1 VDIAH
6 APQHWPEHAAMFF
19 VITPLAL
26 GWIAGTALQLQQAVL
41 WPCEM
46 YWGLGAAALLL
57 MYAVARVDAW
67 QFAFK
72 RLDAFPFFRS
82 ASAFFSRVSA
92 GAVWHS
98 VVWCVLSCTL
108 AFALAGA
115 RASHYVKTV
124 LNPALE
130 GRTLQVVGIVA
141 NLPQRTDDSA
151 RFRFEVESARESDG
165 TWVQLP
171 SQLLLGWY
179 GNRLNGY
186 GGQVG
191 LSGNADKVQPPPAD
205 LRPGDRWQL
214 AVRLKAPHGHINP
227 HGFDYELWL
236 WEQGLQATGYVRNG
250 AKDAAPQWLGSTWAH
265 PVERLRQ
272 RVRSAIEA
280 RVVDRAMAGIVAAL
294 LVGDQAAI
302 ERADWDV
309 FRATGV
315 AHLMAISGLHITGL
329 AWLAALCV
337 GWLWRR
343 CDVWSP
349 RKPWSLWLPAPI
361 AASACAAMVAL
372 AYAVFT
378 GWGVPAQRTVWM
390 LGVVT
395 LLRVYGLRWPL
406 TQVWLSVCAVVLAV
420 DPWALMQAGFWLSFV
435 AVGVLFASGSHA
447 PVETAAHSD
456 ALNVFDVSTEQSRQP
471 NRRGR
476 LLANAWASA
485 QRMWREQCLMSV
497 CLAPLTLLL
506 FHQVSVVGLFAN
518 LLAVPWV
525 TLVVTPLCMLGLV
538 LPFAWSVAAEAL
550 QWLVWLLK
558 ACAGVLWAQWSAPA
572 APLWAGAAA
581 LVGMGVWAM
590 RVPMWLRWFGVAL
603 VLPVLSWQTLRP
615 AHGTFELV
623 AADMGQGHAVLV
635 RTATHSL
642 LYDTGPR
649 YSSETDAG
657 QRVLVPLLRAWGER
671 LDRIVISHQDSDHSG
686 GAPAVMAMQP
696 QADVLTSI
704 APEHPLQQLAVM
716 QRCER
721 GQSWVWDGVRFDVL
735 HPSASDYERK
745 LKPNALSCV
754 LRVTASRAVVA
765 ETGAAL
771 DHASAKAPPST
782 QTTQTTQ
789 TTQVAA
795 LLAGDIEAAQE
806 QDLLQS
812 GQALEADWLLVP
824 HHGSAT
830 SSTQDFLEAVNLSV
844 AIVQAGY
851 RNRFGHPRP
860 DVLRR
865 YSDLGVLVVQTPR
878 CGASTWRSEQPKLV
892 QCERNQRQ
900 RYWQH
905 VF

>member
-1 VDIAH
+1 
-6 APQHWPEHAAMFF
+6 MFS

-26 GWIAGTALQLQQAVL
+26 GWIAGTALQLQQAPLSAGEV
-41 WPCEM
+41 
-46 YWGLGAAALLL
+46 YWGLSAAALA
-57 MYAVARVDAW
+57 MAFAVVRFTRGLAGVWLQAAAW
-67 QFAFK
+67 FA
-72 RLDAFPFFRS
+72 LA
-82 ASAFFSRVSA
+82 
-92 GAVWHS
+92 AV
-98 VVWCVLSCTL
+98 L
-108 AFALAGA
+108 AFAQAGV
-115 RASHYVKTV
+115 RASHYAQSA

-141 NLPQRTDDSA
+141 NLPQRVEDSA
-151 RFRFEVESARESDG
+151 RFRFEVASARESDG
-165 TWVQLP
+165 ALVQLP
-171 SQLLLGWY
+171 PQLLIGWY
-179 GNRLNGY
+179 GNRLNG
-186 GGQVG
+186 
-191 LSGNADKVQPPPAD
+191 SDDKLQPPPVD
-205 LRPGDRWQL
+205 LHPGDRWQL

-227 HGFDYELWL
+227 YGFDYELWL

-250 AKDAAPQWLGSTWAH
+250 AKDTPPQWLGSTWAH

-272 RVRSAIEA
+272 RVRSAIDA
-280 RVVDRAMAGIVAAL
+280 HVADRAVAGIVAAL

-343 CDVWSP
+343 SDVWSP
-349 RKPWSLWLPAPI
+349 RQPWSLWLPAPI
-361 AASACAAMVAL
+361 AASACAAGVAL

-390 LGVVT
+390 LGMVM

-406 TQVWLSVCAVVLAV
+406 MQVWLTVCAVVLAL

-447 PVETAAHSD
+447 P
-456 ALNVFDVSTEQSRQP
+456 
-471 NRRGR
+471 
-476 LLANAWASA
+476 ANTVWASA
-485 QRMWREQCLMSV
+485 QRMWREQWLMSV

-525 TLVVTPLCMLGLV
+525 TLVVTPLCLLGLV
-538 LPFAWSVAAEAL
+538 LPFAWSMAAEAL

-558 ACAGVLWAQWSAPA
+558 ACAGVSWAQWSAPA
-572 APLWAGAAA
+572 APLWVGAAA
-581 LVGMGVWAM
+581 LVGMGVWAL

-603 VLPVLSWQTLRP
+603 VLPVLSWQTPRP

-649 YSSETDAG
+649 YSAETDAG

-696 QADVLTSI
+696 QAGVLTSI
-704 APEHPLQQLAVM
+704 ATEHPLQQLGAM

-721 GQSWVWDGVRFDVL
+721 GQLWTWDGVQFEVL

-754 LRVTASRAVVA
+754 LRV
-765 ETGAAL
+765 
-771 DHASAKAPPST
+771 SAHNTS
-782 QTTQTTQ
+782 
-789 TTQVAA
+789 A

-812 GQALEADWLLVP
+812 DQALQADWLLVP

-830 SSTQDFLEAVNLSV
+830 SSTPAFLEAVQPSV

-878 CGASTWRSEQPKLV
+878 CGASTWHSEQPKLV

>member
-1 VDIAH
+1 
-6 APQHWPEHAAMFF
+6 MFS

-26 GWIAGTALQLQQAVL
+26 GWITGTALQLQQAQL
-41 WPCEM
+41 WAGEV
-46 YWGLGAAALLL
+46 YWGLAAVTL
-57 MYAVARVDAW
+57 MTAYIATRIDVSRFAW
-67 QFAFK
+67 I
-72 RLDAFPFFRS
+72 RS
-82 ASAFFSRVSA
+82 ASNLLSRASA
-92 GAVWHS
+92 GAGVQAA
-98 VVWCVLSCTL
+98 VGFALVAALSAL
-108 AFALAGA
+108 MAFAQAGA
-115 RASHYVKTV
+115 RASHYAQSTLK
-124 LNPALE
+124 LELE

-141 NLPQRTDDSA
+141 NLPQRMEDSA
-151 RFRFEVESARESDG
+151 RFRFEVESARNSDG
-165 TWVQLP
+165 ALVQLP
-171 SQLLLGWY
+171 AQLLLGWY
-179 GNRLNGY
+179 GNRLNG
-186 GGQVG
+186 
-191 LSGNADKVQPPPAD
+191 SDDKVQAPPAD
-205 LRPGDRWQL
+205 FRPGDRWQL

-250 AKDAAPQWLGSTWAH
+250 AKDAPPQWLGGTWAH

-272 RVRSAIEA
+272 RVRSAIDA
-280 RVVDRAMAGIVAAL
+280 RVADRAMAGIVAAL

-343 CDVWSP
+343 SDVWSP
-349 RKPWSLWLPAPI
+349 AKPWSLWLPAPI
-361 AASACAAMVAL
+361 AASACAAIVAL

-390 LGVVT
+390 LGVVS

-406 TQVWLSVCAVVLAV
+406 MQVWLTVCAVVLAL

-435 AVGVLFASGSHA
+435 AVAVLFASGSHA
-447 PVETAAHSD
+447 PVETTAHSD
-456 ALNVFDVSTEQSRQP
+456 ALNVFDATKEQSLQSD
-471 NRRGR
+471 RRGR
-476 LLANAWASA
+476 FLANAWASA
-485 QRMWREQCLMSV
+485 QRMLREQWQMSV

-525 TLVVTPLCMLGLV
+525 TLVVTPLCLLGLV
-538 LPFAWSVAAEAL
+538 LPLAWSVSAEAL

-558 ACAGVLWAQWSAPA
+558 ACAGVSWAQWSAPA

-590 RVPMWLRWFGVAL
+590 RVPMWLRCFGVAL
-603 VLPVLSWQTLRP
+603 VLPVLSWQTPRP

-649 YSSETDAG
+649 YSAETDAG

-671 LDRIVISHQDSDHSG
+671 LDRIVISHQDSDQDSDHSG

-704 APEHPLQQLAVM
+704 ALEHPLQALGAM

-721 GQSWVWDGVRFDVL
+721 GQSWVWDGVRFEVL

-754 LRVTASRAVVA
+754 LRVTAADTS
-765 ETGAAL
+765 
-771 DHASAKAPPST
+771 
-782 QTTQTTQ
+782 
-789 TTQVAA
+789 A

-812 GQALEADWLLVP
+812 GQALQADWLLVP

-830 SSTQDFLEAVNLSV
+830 SSTQAFLDAVQPSV

-851 RNRFGHPRP
+851 RNRFAHPRP

>member
-1 VDIAH
+1 VGIAH
-6 APQHWPEHAAMFF
+6 MPLYCTQHAAMFS

-26 GWIAGTALQLQQAVL
+26 GWIAGTALQLQQAQL
-41 WPCEM
+41 WADEV
-46 YWGLGAAALLL
+46 YWCLGAAACLLA
-57 MYAVARVDAW
+57 YAAARADAW
-67 QFAFK
+67 RFAFTL
-72 RLDAFPFFRS
+72 LDAFPFVRS
-82 ASAFFSRVSA
+82 ALALSSRASA
-92 GAVWHS
+92 GVVWHS

-108 AFALAGA
+108 AFAQAGA
-115 RASHYVKTV
+115 RASHYAQST
-124 LNPALE
+124 LNPSLE

-141 NLPQRTDDSA
+141 NLPQRTEDSA
-151 RFRFEVESARESDG
+151 RFRFDVESARESDG
-165 TWVQLP
+165 TLVQLP
-171 SQLLLGWY
+171 PQLLLGWY

-191 LSGNADKVQPPPAD
+191 LSGYADKVQPPPAD

-214 AVRLKAPHGHINP
+214 TVRLKAPHGHINP

-272 RVRSAIEA
+272 RVRSAIDA
-280 RVVDRAMAGIVAAL
+280 RVSDRAMAGIVAAL

-343 CDVWSP
+343 SDVWSA

-361 AASACAAMVAL
+361 AASACAALVAL

-406 TQVWLSVCAVVLAV
+406 MQVWLTVCAVVLAL

-447 PVETAAHSD
+447 P
-456 ALNVFDVSTEQSRQP
+456 
-471 NRRGR
+471 
-476 LLANAWASA
+476 ANTLWASA
-485 QRMWREQCLMSV
+485 QRMWREQWLMSV

-525 TLVVTPLCMLGLV
+525 TLVVTPLCMFGLL
-538 LPFAWSVAAEAL
+538 LPFAWGLAADTL
-550 QWLVWLLK
+550 QLLVWVLK
-558 ACAGVLWAQWSAPA
+558 ACAGVSWAQWSAPA

-581 LVGMGVWAM
+581 LVGMGTWAM
-590 RVPMWLRWFGVAL
+590 RLPMWLRCFGVAL
-603 VLPVLSWQTLRP
+603 VLPVLSWQTPRP
-615 AHGTFELV
+615 EHGTFELV

-649 YSSETDAG
+649 YSAETDAG
-657 QRVLVPLLRAWGER
+657 QRVLVPLLRAWGEQ

-686 GAPAVMAMQP
+686 GAPAVIAMQP

-704 APEHPLQQLAVM
+704 AAEHPLQQLAAM

-721 GQSWVWDGVRFDVL
+721 GQSLVWDGVRFEVL
-735 HPSASDYERK
+735 RPSASDYERK

-754 LRVTASRAVVA
+754 LRVTAAN
-765 ETGAAL
+765 
-771 DHASAKAPPST
+771 AS
-782 QTTQTTQ
+782 
-789 TTQVAA
+789 A

-812 GQALEADWLLVP
+812 GQALQADWLLVP

-830 SSTQDFLEAVNLSV
+830 SSTQAFLDAVRPHV

-865 YSDLGVLVVQTPR
+865 YTDLGVDVVQTPR

>member
-1 VDIAH
+1 
-6 APQHWPEHAAMFF
+6 MFS

-26 GWIAGTALQLQQAVL
+26 GWIAGTALQLQQAQL
-41 WPCEM
+41 WAAEM

-57 MYAVARVDAW
+57 AYAAARVDAW
-67 QFAFK
+67 RFAFA
-72 RLDAFPFFRS
+72 RLDTFPFFRS
-82 ASAFFSRVSA
+82 ALALFSRASA

-108 AFALAGA
+108 ALALAGA
-115 RASHYVKTV
+115 RASHYAQPA

-130 GRTLQVVGIVA
+130 GRTLHVVGIVA
-141 NLPQRTDDSA
+141 NLPQRTEDSA
-151 RFRFEVESARESDG
+151 RLRFEVESARESDG
-165 TWVQLP
+165 TLVQLP
-171 SQLLLGWY
+171 PQLLLGWY

-191 LSGNADKVQPPPAD
+191 LSGYADKVQPPPAD

-272 RVRSAIEA
+272 RVRSAIDA
-280 RVVDRAMAGIVAAL
+280 RVADRATAGIVAAL

-337 GWLWRR
+337 GWLCRR
-343 CDVWSP
+343 SDVWSP

-361 AASACAAMVAL
+361 AASACAALVAL

-406 TQVWLSVCAVVLAV
+406 MQVWLTVCAVVLAL

-447 PVETAAHSD
+447 P
-456 ALNVFDVSTEQSRQP
+456 
-471 NRRGR
+471 
-476 LLANAWASA
+476 ANTLCASA
-485 QRMWREQCLMSV
+485 QRMWREQWLMSV

-506 FHQVSVVGLFAN
+506 FHQVSVVGLFTN

-538 LPFAWSVAAEAL
+538 LPFAWGLAADAL
-550 QWLVWLLK
+550 QGLVWVLK
-558 ACAGVLWAQWSAPA
+558 ACAGVSWAQWSAPA

-581 LVGMGVWAM
+581 LVGMGTWAM
-590 RVPMWLRWFGVAL
+590 RVPTWLRCFGVAL
-603 VLPVLSWQTLRP
+603 VLPVLSWQTPRP

-649 YSSETDAG
+649 YSAETDAG

-704 APEHPLQQLAVM
+704 AAEHPLQQLAAM

-721 GQSWVWDGVRFDVL
+721 GQSWVWDGVQFEVL
-735 HPSASDYERK
+735 HPSAGDYERK

-754 LRVTASRAVVA
+754 LRV
-765 ETGAAL
+765 
-771 DHASAKAPPST
+771 SAHNTS
-782 QTTQTTQ
+782 
-789 TTQVAA
+789 A

-812 GQALEADWLLVP
+812 GQALQADWLLVP

-830 SSTQDFLEAVNLSV
+830 SSTQVFLEAVDPSV

-860 DVLRR
+860 DVLKR

-878 CGASTWRSEQPKLV
+878 CGASTWRSAQPKLV

>member
-1 VDIAH
+1 
-6 APQHWPEHAAMFF
+6 MFS
-19 VITPLAL
+19 VITPWAL
-26 GWIAGTALQLQQAVL
+26 GWIVGTALQLQQAQL
-41 WPCEM
+41 WAAEVYGC
-46 YWGLGAAALLL
+46 GLGAAVLVLGCSGLL
-57 MYAVARVDAW
+57 RV
-67 QFAFK
+67 
-72 RLDAFPFFRS
+72 S
-82 ASAFFSRVSA
+82 ASAWLK
-92 GAVWHS
+92 G
-98 VVWCVLSCTL
+98 VVWFVVACTL
-108 AFALAGA
+108 AFSLAGA
-115 RASHYVKTV
+115 RARHYLQTA

-141 NLPQRTDDSA
+141 NLPQRMEDSA
-151 RFRFEVESARESDG
+151 RFRFEVTSARDTDG
-165 TWVQLP
+165 ALVQLP
-171 SQLLLGWY
+171 PQVLLGWY
-179 GNRLNGY
+179 GNRSN
-186 GGQVG
+186 
-191 LSGNADKVQPPPAD
+191 SHDDKVQPPPAD

-214 AVRLKAPHGHINP
+214 TVRLKAPHGHINP
-227 HGFDYELWL
+227 HGFDFELWL

-250 AKDAAPQWLGSTWAH
+250 AKDAAPQWLGRTWAH

-272 RVRSAIEA
+272 RVRSAIDA
-280 RVVDRAMAGIVAAL
+280 RVADRAIAGIVAAL

-329 AWLAALCV
+329 AWLASLCV
-337 GWLWRR
+337 GWLWRHS
-343 CDVWSP
+343 DVWSP
-349 RKPWSLWLPAPI
+349 RKQWSLRLPAPI
-361 AASACAAMVAL
+361 AAHVCAALVAL
-372 AYAVFT
+372 AYAMFT

-395 LLRVYGLRWPL
+395 LLRGLGLRWPL
-406 TQVWLSVCAVVLAV
+406 AQVWLTVCAVVLAL

-447 PVETAAHSD
+447 PVEVAEVVEDNRIQSGEFGSSKVGRIAVAA
-456 ALNVFDVSTEQSRQP
+456 
-471 NRRGR
+471 
-476 LLANAWASA
+476 WISA
-485 QRMWREQCLMSV
+485 QRMWHEQWLMSV

-506 FHQVSVVGLFAN
+506 FHQVSVVGLLAN

-538 LPFAWSVAAEAL
+538 LPFAWGLVAEAL
-550 QWLVWLLK
+550 QLLVWVLK
-558 ACAGVLWAQWSAPA
+558 ACASVSWAQWSAPA

-581 LVGMGVWAM
+581 LVGMATWAM
-590 RVPMWLRWFGVAL
+590 RVPMWLRCFGVAL
-603 VLPVLSWQTLRP
+603 VLPVLSWQTPRP
-615 AHGTFELV
+615 AHGAFELV
-623 AADMGQGHAVLV
+623 AADMGQGHAVLL
-635 RTATHSL
+635 RTATHGL

-649 YSSETDAG
+649 YSAETDAG

-704 APEHPLQQLAVM
+704 AAEHPLQQLGAM

-721 GQSWVWDGVRFDVL
+721 GQSWVWDDVRFEVL
-735 HPSASDYERK
+735 HPSSADYELKRK

-754 LRVTASRAVVA
+754 LRVTAHNTS
-765 ETGAAL
+765 
-771 DHASAKAPPST
+771 
-782 QTTQTTQ
+782 
-789 TTQVAA
+789 A

-806 QDLLQS
+806 RALLQS
-812 GQALEADWLLVP
+812 GQSLQADWLLVP

-830 SSTQDFLEAVNLSV
+830 SSTSDFLAAVDPSV
-844 AIVQAGY
+844 AVVQAGY

-860 DVLRR
+860 DVLGR
-865 YSDLGVLVVQTPR
+865 YSDLGVDVVQTPR

>member
-1 VDIAH
+1 
-6 APQHWPEHAAMFF
+6 MFS

-26 GWIAGTALQLQQAVL
+26 GWIAGTALQLQQAQL
-41 WPCEM
+41 WAGEV
-46 YWGLGAAALLL
+46 YWGLAAAAL
-57 MYAVARVDAW
+57 MSAYIATRIDVSRFAW
-67 QFAFK
+67 V
-72 RLDAFPFFRS
+72 RS
-82 ASAFFSRVSA
+82 PSALISRASA
-92 GAVWHS
+92 GAGVHAAVWF
-98 VVWCVLSCTL
+98 VLVAALSTVL
-108 AFALAGA
+108 AFAQAGA
-115 RASHYVKTV
+115 RASHYAQTA

-130 GRTLQVVGIVA
+130 GRTLQLVGIVA
-141 NLPQRTDDSA
+141 NLPQRMEDSA
-151 RFRFEVESARESDG
+151 RFRFEVESARDSDG
-165 TWVQLP
+165 ALVQLP
-171 SQLLLGWY
+171 PQLLLGWY
-179 GNRLNGY
+179 GNRLNG
-186 GGQVG
+186 
-191 LSGNADKVQPPPAD
+191 SDDKVQAAPAD

-250 AKDAAPQWLGSTWAH
+250 AKDVPPQWLGSTWAD

-272 RVRSAIEA
+272 RVRSAIDA
-280 RVVDRAMAGIVAAL
+280 RVADRAMAGIVAAL

-302 ERADWDV
+302 ERSDWDV

-343 CDVWSP
+343 SDVWSP
-349 RKPWSLWLPAPI
+349 AKPWSLWLPAPI
-361 AASACAAMVAL
+361 AASACAAIVAL

-390 LGVVT
+390 LSVVT

-406 TQVWLSVCAVVLAV
+406 MQVWLTVCAVVLAL

-447 PVETAAHSD
+447 PVETTVRSD
-456 ALNVFDVSTEQSRQP
+456 ALNFFDVSTDQHRQP

-485 QRMWREQCLMSV
+485 QRMWREQWLMSV

-525 TLVVTPLCMLGLV
+525 TLVVTPLCLLGLV
-538 LPFAWSVAAEAL
+538 FPFAWIVAAEAL

-558 ACAGVLWAQWSAPA
+558 ACAGVSWAQWSAPA

-603 VLPVLSWQTLRP
+603 VLPVLSWQTPRP

-649 YSSETDAG
+649 YSTETDAG

-704 APEHPLQQLAVM
+704 ATEHPLQQLGAM

-721 GQSWVWDGVRFDVL
+721 GQSWVWDGVRFEVL
-735 HPSASDYERK
+735 HPSAADYERK

-754 LRVTASRAVVA
+754 LRVTA
-765 ETGAAL
+765 AA
-771 DHASAKAPPST
+771 AS
-782 QTTQTTQ
+782 
-789 TTQVAA
+789 A

-806 QDLLQS
+806 QDLLKS
-812 GQALEADWLLVP
+812 GQVLQADWLLVP

-830 SSTQDFLEAVNLSV
+830 SSTQAFLDVVQPSV

>member
-1 VDIAH
+1 
-6 APQHWPEHAAMFF
+6 MFS

-41 WPCEM
+41 WAGDV
-46 YWGLGAAALLL
+46 YWGLAAAAL
-57 MYAVARVDAW
+57 MSAYIATRIDASR
-67 QFAFK
+67 FAWV
-72 RLDAFPFFRS
+72 RS
-82 ASAFFSRVSA
+82 ASAFLSRASA
-92 GAVWHS
+92 GAGVQAA
-98 VVWCVLSCTL
+98 VGFALVAALSAVL
-108 AFALAGA
+108 AFAQVGA
-115 RASHYVKTV
+115 RASHYVQST
-124 LNPALE
+124 LNPSLE

-141 NLPQRTDDSA
+141 NLPERTEDSA

-165 TWVQLP
+165 TLVKLP
-171 SQLLLGWY
+171 PQLLLGWY
-179 GNRLNGY
+179 GNRLSGY
-186 GGQVG
+186 GGQAG
-191 LSGNADKVQPPPAD
+191 LNGNADKVQAPPAD

-214 AVRLKAPHGHINP
+214 TVRLKAPHGHINP

-272 RVRSAIEA
+272 RVRSSIDA
-280 RVVDRAMAGIVAAL
+280 RVADRAMAGIVAAL
-294 LVGDQAAI
+294 LVGDQASI
-302 ERADWDV
+302 ERTDWDV

-343 CDVWSP
+343 SDVWSA

-361 AASACAAMVAL
+361 AASACAALVAL

-406 TQVWLSVCAVVLAV
+406 MEVWLTVCAVVLAL

-447 PVETAAHSD
+447 P
-456 ALNVFDVSTEQSRQP
+456 
-471 NRRGR
+471 
-476 LLANAWASA
+476 ANTLWASA
-485 QRMWREQCLMSV
+485 HRMWREQWLMSV

-550 QWLVWLLK
+550 QWLVWVLK
-558 ACAGVLWAQWSAPA
+558 ACAGVSWAQWSAPA

-581 LVGMGVWAM
+581 LVGMGTWAM
-590 RVPMWLRWFGVAL
+590 RVPMWLRCFGVAL
-603 VLPVLSWQTLRP
+603 VLPVLSWQTPRP
-615 AHGTFELV
+615 AHGAFELV

-649 YSSETDAG
+649 YSAETDAG

-696 QADVLTSI
+696 QAEVLTSI
-704 APEHPLQQLAVM
+704 ASEHPLQQLGHL

-721 GQSWVWDGVRFDVL
+721 GQSWVWDGVQFEVL
-735 HPSASDYERK
+735 HPSAADYERK

-754 LRVTASRAVVA
+754 LRVTASRAVLA

-771 DHASAKAPPST
+771 DHAPAKAPALT
-782 QTTQTTQ
+782 QA
-789 TTQVAA
+789 TQVAA
-795 LLAGDIEAAQE
+795 LLAGDIEAVQE

-812 GQALEADWLLVP
+812 GQALQADWLLVP

-830 SSTQDFLEAVNLSV
+830 SSTQVFLEAVDPSV

-865 YSDLGVLVVQTPR
+865 YTDLGVDVVQTPR

>member
-1 VDIAH
+1 VGIAH
-6 APQHWPEHAAMFF
+6 APQHWAEHAAMFS

-26 GWIAGTALQLQQAVL
+26 GWIAGTALQLQQGQL
-41 WPCEM
+41 WAAEM
-46 YWGLGAAALLL
+46 YCGLGAAALLL
-57 MYAVARVDAW
+57 AYATARVDAW
-67 QFAFK
+67 RFAFT

-82 ASAFFSRVSA
+82 ALALFSRVSA

-98 VVWCVLSCTL
+98 VVWCVVSCTL

-115 RASHYVKTV
+115 RASHYVQTA
-124 LNPALE
+124 LNPTLE

-141 NLPQRTDDSA
+141 NLPQRTEDSA

-165 TWVQLP
+165 TLVQLP
-171 SQLLLGWY
+171 PQLLLGWY
-179 GNRLNGY
+179 GNRLNG
-186 GGQVG
+186 
-191 LSGNADKVQPPPAD
+191 SDDKVQPPPTD

-272 RVRSAIEA
+272 RVRSAIDA
-280 RVVDRAMAGIVAAL
+280 RVGDRAMAGIVAAL

-343 CDVWSP
+343 SDVWSP

-361 AASACAAMVAL
+361 AASACAAIVAL

-395 LLRVYGLRWPL
+395 LLRMHGLRWPL
-406 TQVWLSVCAVVLAV
+406 MQVWLTVCAVVLAL

-447 PVETAAHSD
+447 PLEAAAHFD
-456 ALNVFDVSTEQSRQP
+456 ALNVFEVPTERNSQNSE
-471 NRRGR
+471 RGSKR
-476 LLANAWASA
+476 VGHIAASAWASA
-485 QRMWREQCLMSV
+485 QRMLREQWLMSV

-525 TLVVTPLCMLGLV
+525 TLVVTPLCLLGLV
-538 LPFAWSVAAEAL
+538 LPFAWSVAADAL

-558 ACAGVLWAQWSAPA
+558 ACAGVSWAQWSAPA

-581 LVGMGVWAM
+581 LVGMGGGPCVCPCGCGGLAWPWCCQCSVGKRRAQHTACLNWWRPIWGRAM
-590 RVPMWLRWFGVAL
+590 RCWCA
-603 VLPVLSWQTLRP
+603 RP
-615 AHGTFELV
+615 
-623 AADMGQGHAVLV
+623 
-635 RTATHSL
+635 RTACCT
-642 LYDTGPR
+642 T
-649 YSSETDAG
+649 
-657 QRVLVPLLRAWGER
+657 
-671 LDRIVISHQDSDHSG
+671 
-686 GAPAVMAMQP
+686 
-696 QADVLTSI
+696 QA
-704 APEHPLQQLAVM
+704 
-716 QRCER
+716 
-721 GQSWVWDGVRFDVL
+721 
-735 HPSASDYERK
+735 
-745 LKPNALSCV
+745 
-754 LRVTASRAVVA
+754 RVTRPRPMQ
-765 ETGAAL
+765 
-771 DHASAKAPPST
+771 ASACSCPCC
-782 QTTQTTQ
+782 
-789 TTQVAA
+789 VH
-795 LLAGDIEAAQE
+795 GV
-806 QDLLQS
+806 S
-812 GQALEADWLLVP
+812 G
-824 HHGSAT
+824 
-830 SSTQDFLEAVNLSV
+830 
-844 AIVQAGY
+844 
-851 RNRFGHPRP
+851 
-860 DVLRR
+860 
-865 YSDLGVLVVQTPR
+865 
-878 CGASTWRSEQPKLV
+878 
-892 QCERNQRQ
+892 
-900 RYWQH
+900 
-905 VF
+905 

>member
-1 VDIAH
+1 
-6 APQHWPEHAAMFF
+6 MFS

-26 GWIAGTALQLQQAVL
+26 GWIAGTALQLQQAQL
-41 WPCEM
+41 WAGEV
-46 YWGLGAAALLL
+46 YWGLAVAAL
-57 MYAVARVDAW
+57 MSAYIATRIDVSRFAW
-67 QFAFK
+67 V
-72 RLDAFPFFRS
+72 RS
-82 ASAFFSRVSA
+82 ASALNPRASA
-92 GAVWHS
+92 GAGGQAAVGLAL
-98 VVWCVLSCTL
+98 VAALSAVM
-108 AFALAGA
+108 AFAQAGA
-115 RASHYVKTV
+115 RASHYAQNT

-141 NLPQRTDDSA
+141 NLPQRMEDSA
-151 RFRFEVESARESDG
+151 RFRFEVESARDSDG
-165 TWVQLP
+165 ALVQLP
-171 SQLLLGWY
+171 PQLLLGWY
-179 GNRLNGY
+179 GNRLNG
-186 GGQVG
+186 
-191 LSGNADKVQPPPAD
+191 SDDKVQAPPAD

-250 AKDAAPQWLGSTWAH
+250 AKDAPPQWLGSTWAH

-272 RVRSAIEA
+272 RVRSAIDA
-280 RVVDRAMAGIVAAL
+280 RVADRAVAGIVAAL

-343 CDVWSP
+343 SDVWSA
-349 RKPWSLWLPAPI
+349 RQPWSLWLPAPI
-361 AASACAAMVAL
+361 AASASAAMVAL

-406 TQVWLSVCAVVLAV
+406 MQVWLTVCAVVLAL

-447 PVETAAHSD
+447 PVETTVRSD
-456 ALNVFDVSTEQSRQP
+456 ALNVFDVSAEQGRQP

-476 LLANAWASA
+476 LLANAWDSA
-485 QRMWREQCLMSV
+485 QRMWREQWLMSV

-525 TLVVTPLCMLGLV
+525 TLVVTPLCLLGLL
-538 LPFAWSVAAEAL
+538 LPLAWSVAAEAL

-558 ACAGVLWAQWSAPA
+558 ACAGVSWAQWSAPA

-603 VLPVLSWQTLRP
+603 VLPVLSWQTPRP

-642 LYDTGPR
+642 LYDIGPR
-649 YSSETDAG
+649 YSAETDAG

-704 APEHPLQQLAVM
+704 ALEHPLQQLGAM

-735 HPSASDYERK
+735 HPSAADFERK

-754 LRVTASRAVVA
+754 LRLTAADTS
-765 ETGAAL
+765 
-771 DHASAKAPPST
+771 
-782 QTTQTTQ
+782 
-789 TTQVAA
+789 A
-795 LLAGDIEAAQE
+795 LLAGDVEAAQE
-806 QDLLQS
+806 QELLQS
-812 GQALEADWLLVP
+812 GQALQADWLLVP

-830 SSTQDFLEAVNLSV
+830 SSTQAFLDAVKPSV

-900 RYWQH
+900 RYWHH

>member
-1 VDIAH
+1 
-6 APQHWPEHAAMFF
+6 MFS
-19 VITPLAL
+19 VITPFAL
-26 GWIAGTALQLQQAVL
+26 GWIAGTALQLQQAQL
-41 WPCEM
+41 WTWDV
-46 YWGLGAAALLL
+46 YWGLGAAAL
-57 MYAVARVDAW
+57 MSAYVVTHIDVWRAVFT
-67 QFAFK
+67 QLE
-72 RLDAFPFFRS
+72 RLPIVRHVFVGPT
-82 ASAFFSRVSA
+82 RVSA
-92 GAVWHS
+92 EAWLQAAVWFALAG
-98 VVWCVLSCTL
+98 VL
-108 AFALAGA
+108 AFAQTGA
-115 RASHYVKTV
+115 RASHYAQIA

-130 GRTLQVVGIVA
+130 GRTLQVVGVVA
-141 NLPQRTDDSA
+141 NLPQRMEDSA
-151 RFRFEVESARESDG
+151 RFRFEVESARDSDG
-165 TWVQLP
+165 ALVQLP
-171 SQLLLGWY
+171 PQLLLGWY
-179 GNRLNGY
+179 GNRLNG
-186 GGQVG
+186 
-191 LSGNADKVQPPPAD
+191 SDDKVQPPPAD

-250 AKDAAPQWLGSTWAH
+250 AKDVPPQWLGQTWTH

-272 RVRSAIEA
+272 RVRSSIDAHVA
-280 RVVDRAMAGIVAAL
+280 DRAVAGIVSAL

-343 CDVWSP
+343 SDVWSP

-395 LLRVYGLRWPL
+395 LLRVYGLRWPWV
-406 TQVWLSVCAVVLAV
+406 QVWLSVCAVVLAL

-447 PVETAAHSD
+447 PATTLWVA
-456 ALNVFDVSTEQSRQP
+456 
-471 NRRGR
+471 
-476 LLANAWASA
+476 A
-485 QRMWREQCLMSV
+485 QRMWREQWLMSV

-525 TLVVTPLCMLGLV
+525 TLVVTPLCLLGLV
-538 LPFAWSVAAEAL
+538 LPFAWNMAAEAL
-550 QWLVWLLK
+550 QWLVWVLK
-558 ACAGVLWAQWSAPA
+558 ACAGVSWAQWSAPA
-572 APLWAGAAA
+572 APLWAGGAA

-603 VLPVLSWQTLRP
+603 VLPVLSWQTPRP

-649 YSSETDAG
+649 YSAETDAG

-696 QADVLTSI
+696 QANVLTSI
-704 APEHPLQQLAVM
+704 PPEHPLQQLGAM

-721 GQSWVWDGVRFDVL
+721 GQSWTWDGVQFEVL
-735 HPSASDYERK
+735 HPSPADYTRK

-754 LRVTASRAVVA
+754 LRVTASHLQATSTSDVALHPTHALQYKDRAV
-765 ETGAAL
+765 
-771 DHASAKAPPST
+771 S
-782 QTTQTTQ
+782 
-789 TTQVAA
+789 A
-795 LLAGDIEAAQE
+795 LLAGDIEAGQE

-812 GQALEADWLLVP
+812 GQALQADWLLVP

-830 SSTQDFLEAVNLSV
+830 SSTQTFLDAVQPRV

-860 DVLRR
+860 DVLKR

-878 CGASTWRSEQPKLV
+878 CGASTWRSEQPNLV

>member
-1 VDIAH
+1 V
-6 APQHWPEHAAMFF
+6 
-19 VITPLAL
+19 
-26 GWIAGTALQLQQAVL
+26 G
-41 WPCEM
+41 
-46 YWGLGAAALLL
+46 
-57 MYAVARVDAW
+57 
-67 QFAFK
+67 
-72 RLDAFPFFRS
+72 
-82 ASAFFSRVSA
+82 
-92 GAVWHS
+92 
-98 VVWCVLSCTL
+98 VLSGVL
-108 AFALAGA
+108 AFAQAGA
-115 RASHYVKTV
+115 RASHYVQSA

-130 GRTLQVVGIVA
+130 GRTLHMVGIVA
-141 NLPQRTDDSA
+141 NLPQRMEDSA
-151 RFRFEVESARESDG
+151 RFRFAVESARDNDG
-165 TWVQLP
+165 ALVQLP

-179 GNRLNGY
+179 GNRLNG
-186 GGQVG
+186 
-191 LSGNADKVQPPPAD
+191 SDNKVQAPPAD

-250 AKDAAPQWLGSTWAH
+250 AKDAPPQWLGSTWTH

-272 RVRSAIEA
+272 RVRSAIDA
-280 RVVDRAMAGIVAAL
+280 RVADRAVAGIVAAL

-302 ERADWDV
+302 EHADWDV

-329 AWLAALCV
+329 AWLAAMCV

-343 CDVWSP
+343 SDVWSA

-395 LLRVYGLRWPL
+395 LLRVYGLRWPWV
-406 TQVWLSVCAVVLAV
+406 QVWLSVCAVVLAL

-447 PVETAAHSD
+447 PASTLWAA
-456 ALNVFDVSTEQSRQP
+456 
-471 NRRGR
+471 
-476 LLANAWASA
+476 A
-485 QRMWREQCLMSV
+485 QRMWREQWLMSV

-525 TLVVTPLCMLGLV
+525 TLVVTPLCLLGLV
-538 LPFAWSVAAEAL
+538 LPFAWGVAAEAL

-558 ACAGVLWAQWSAPA
+558 ACAGVSWAQWSAPA

-581 LVGMGVWAM
+581 LVGMGVWAI

-603 VLPVLSWQTLRP
+603 VLPTLSWQTLRP

-649 YSSETDAG
+649 YSAETDAG
-657 QRVLVPLLRAWGER
+657 QRVLVPLLRAWGEQ

-686 GAPAVMAMQP
+686 GASAVMAMQP
-696 QADVLTSI
+696 QAQVLTSI
-704 APEHPLQQLAVM
+704 ALEHPLQQLGSM

-721 GQSWVWDGVRFDVL
+721 GQSWTWDGVRFEVL
-735 HPSASDYERK
+735 HPSAADYERK

-754 LRVTASRAVVA
+754 LRVTTSHAEVA
-765 ETGAAL
+765 QTHAAL
-771 DHASAKAPPST
+771 DHATAKALSST
-782 QTTQTTQ
+782 QTI
-789 TTQVAA
+789 QVAA

-812 GQALEADWLLVP
+812 GQALQADWLLVP

-830 SSTQDFLEAVNLSV
+830 SSTQAFLEAVQPSV

-878 CGASTWRSEQPKLV
+878 CGASTWRSEVPNLV

-905 VF
+905 LF

>member
-1 VDIAH
+1 MIS
-6 APQHWPEHAAMFF
+6 

-26 GWIAGTALQLQQAVL
+26 GWISGTALQLQQSQL
-41 WPCEM
+41 WAGEV
-46 YWGLGAAALLL
+46 YWALGAAVLAIAF
-57 MYAVARVDAW
+57 AVVRV
-67 QFAFK
+67 
-72 RLDAFPFFRS
+72 
-82 ASAFFSRVSA
+82 SRVLVGAWVHAAVGLVLVAALSA
-92 GAVWHS
+92 
-98 VVWCVLSCTL
+98 VLV
-108 AFALAGA
+108 FAQAGA
-115 RASHYVKTV
+115 RASHYAQNA
-124 LNPALE
+124 LNPQLE
-130 GRTLQVVGIVA
+130 GRTLHVVGVVA
-141 NLPQRTDDSA
+141 NLPQRTEDSA
-151 RFRFEVESARESDG
+151 RFRLEVESARDVDG
-165 TWVQLP
+165 MPVQLP

-179 GNRLNGY
+179 GNRLNDHGAQ
-186 GGQVG
+186 GG
-191 LSGNADKVQPPPAD
+191 SDDKVLPLPAE

-227 HGFDYELWL
+227 HGVDYELWL

-250 AKDAAPQWLGSTWAH
+250 PKDARPQWLGQTWLH
-265 PVERLRQ
+265 PVELVRQ
-272 RVRSAIEA
+272 RVRSAIDA
-280 RVVDRAMAGIVAAL
+280 HVPDHATAGIVAAL

-302 ERADWDV
+302 ERVDWDV

-329 AWLAALCV
+329 AWLAASVV

-343 CDVWSP
+343 SDVWSP
-349 RKPWSLWLPAPI
+349 RKPWSLWLPAPM
-361 AASACAAMVAL
+361 AASACAALVAL

-390 LGVVT
+390 LIVVT
-395 LLRVYGLRWPL
+395 ALRWHGWRWPL
-406 TQVWLSVCAVVLAV
+406 LQVWLTVCAVVLAL

-447 PVETAAHSD
+447 PVSATHLPAS
-456 ALNVFDVSTEQSRQP
+456 V
-471 NRRGR
+471 
-476 LLANAWASA
+476 WASA
-485 QRMWREQCLMSV
+485 QRMWREQWLMSV

-525 TLVVTPLCMLGLV
+525 TLVVTPLCLLGLC
-538 LPFAWSVAAEAL
+538 LPAAWGVAAEAL
-550 QWLVWLLK
+550 QALMWVLK
-558 ACAGVLWAQWSAPA
+558 ACAGVSWAQWSAPA

-581 LVGMGVWAM
+581 LVGMAMWAM
-590 RVPMWLRWFGVAL
+590 RVPLWMRCFGIAL
-603 VLPVLSWQTLRP
+603 VLPVLSWQTPRP
-615 AHGTFELV
+615 AHRTFELV

-635 RTATHSL
+635 RTSTHSL

-649 YSSETDAG
+649 YSAETDAG

-686 GAPAVMAMQP
+686 GAPAVMTMQP

-704 APEHPLQQLAVM
+704 AAEHPLQQLGAM

-721 GQSWVWDGVRFDVL
+721 GQSWVWDGVRFEVL
-735 HPSASDYERK
+735 HPSAADYARK

-754 LRVTASRAVVA
+754 LRVTTSV
-765 ETGAAL
+765 
-771 DHASAKAPPST
+771 S
-782 QTTQTTQ
+782 
-789 TTQVAA
+789 A
-795 LLAGDIEAAQE
+795 LLVGDIEAAQE

-812 GQALEADWLLVP
+812 GQALQADWLLVP

-830 SSTQDFLEAVNLSV
+830 SSTAHFLEAVQPRIAV
-844 AIVQAGY
+844 VQAGY

-860 DVLRR
+860 EVMQR
-865 YSDLGVLVVQTPR
+865 YDALGVLVVQTPR
-878 CGASTWRSEQPKLV
+878 CGASTWRSDAPNLV

-900 RYWQH
+900 RYWHH

>member
-1 VDIAH
+1 
-6 APQHWPEHAAMFF
+6 MFS

-26 GWIAGTALQLQQAVL
+26 GWIAGTALQLQQAQL
-41 WPCEM
+41 WAGEV
-46 YWGLGAAALLL
+46 YWGLGAAAI
-57 MYAVARVDAW
+57 AVAFVVVRV
-67 QFAFK
+67 
-72 RLDAFPFFRS
+72 
-82 ASAFFSRVSA
+82 SRVLSGA
-92 GAVWHS
+92 GAQAAVWFAL
-98 VVWCVLSCTL
+98 VGVLSGAL
-108 AFALAGA
+108 AFAQAGA
-115 RASHYVKTV
+115 RASHYAQSA

-130 GRTLQVVGIVA
+130 GRTLHVVGIVI
-141 NLPQRTDDSA
+141 NLPQRMEDSA
-151 RFRFEVESARESDG
+151 RFRFEVESARDSDG
-165 TWVQLP
+165 ALVQLP
-171 SQLLLGWY
+171 PQLLLGWY
-179 GNRLNGY
+179 GNRLNG
-186 GGQVG
+186 
-191 LSGNADKVQPPPAD
+191 NDDKVQPPPAD
-205 LRPGDRWQL
+205 LRPGDRWQW

-250 AKDAAPQWLGSTWAH
+250 AKDLPPQWLGSTWAH

-272 RVRSAIEA
+272 RVRSAIDA
-280 RVVDRAMAGIVAAL
+280 RVADRAVAGIVSAL

-343 CDVWSP
+343 SDVWSP

-361 AASACAAMVAL
+361 AASACAAAVAL

-390 LGVVT
+390 LAVVT
-395 LLRVYGLRWPL
+395 LLRVYGLRWPWV
-406 TQVWLSVCAVVLAV
+406 QVWLSVCAVVLAL

-447 PVETAAHSD
+447 PATTLWAA
-456 ALNVFDVSTEQSRQP
+456 
-471 NRRGR
+471 
-476 LLANAWASA
+476 A
-485 QRMWREQCLMSV
+485 QRMWREQWLMSV

-525 TLVVTPLCMLGLV
+525 TLVVTPLCLLGLV
-538 LPFAWSVAAEAL
+538 LPFAWSLAAEAL
-550 QWLVWLLK
+550 QGLVWVLK
-558 ACAGVLWAQWSAPA
+558 ACAGVSWAQWSAPA

-590 RVPMWLRWFGVAL
+590 RLPMWLRCFGVAL
-603 VLPVLSWQTLRP
+603 VLPVLSWQTPRP
-615 AHGTFELV
+615 AHGMFELV

-649 YSSETDAG
+649 YSAETDAG

-704 APEHPLQQLAVM
+704 PSEHPLQQLGAM

-721 GQSWVWDGVRFDVL
+721 GQSWTWDGVQFEVL
-735 HPSASDYERK
+735 HPSAADYTRN

-754 LRVTASRAVVA
+754 LRVTASRLQASSTGDVA
-765 ETGAAL
+765 LHPT
-771 DHASAKAPPST
+771 HARQYKDRTVS
-782 QTTQTTQ
+782 
-789 TTQVAA
+789 A

-806 QDLLQS
+806 QNLLES
-812 GQALEADWLLVP
+812 GQALQADWLLVP

-830 SSTQDFLEAVNLSV
+830 SSTQAFLDAVQPSV

-865 YSDLGVLVVQTPR
+865 YSDLGVLVVQIPR
-878 CGASTWRSEQPKLV
+878 CGASTWRSEQPNLV

>member
-1 VDIAH
+1 VGIAH
-6 APQHWPEHAAMFF
+6 VPQGWAEHAAMFS

-26 GWIAGTALQLQQAVL
+26 GWIAGTALQLQQAQLWAGEVYWVL
-41 WPCEM
+41 
-46 YWGLGAAALLL
+46 AVAALISA
-57 MYAVARVDAW
+57 YIATRINVSRFAW
-67 QFAFK
+67 V
-72 RLDAFPFFRS
+72 RS
-82 ASAFFSRVSA
+82 ASTLLSRASA
-92 GAVWHS
+92 GARVQAAVWLAL
-98 VVWCVLSCTL
+98 VGLLSGVL
-108 AFALAGA
+108 AFAQAGA
-115 RASHYVKTV
+115 RASHYAQSG

-141 NLPQRTDDSA
+141 NLPQRMEDSA
-151 RFRFEVESARESDG
+151 RFRFEVESARDSDG
-165 TWVQLP
+165 ALVQLP
-171 SQLLLGWY
+171 LQLLLGWY
-179 GNRLNGY
+179 GNRLNG
-186 GGQVG
+186 
-191 LSGNADKVQPPPAD
+191 SDDKVQAPPAD

-236 WEQGLQATGYVRNG
+236 WEQSLQATGYVRNG
-250 AKDAAPQWLGSTWAH
+250 AKDAPPQWLGSTWAH

-272 RVRSAIEA
+272 RVRSAIDA
-280 RVVDRAMAGIVAAL
+280 RVADRAVAGIVAAL

-302 ERADWDV
+302 ERSDWDV

-343 CDVWSP
+343 SDVWSP
-349 RKPWSLWLPAPI
+349 AKPWSLWLPAPL
-361 AASACAAMVAL
+361 AASACAAIVAL

-406 TQVWLSVCAVVLAV
+406 MQVWLTVCAVVLAL

-447 PVETAAHSD
+447 PVETTVHSD
-456 ALNVFDVSTEQSRQP
+456 ALNVFDASTEQSRQP

-476 LLANAWASA
+476 WLANAWASA
-485 QRMWREQCLMSV
+485 QRMWREQWLMSV

-525 TLVVTPLCMLGLV
+525 TLVVMPLCLLGLV
-538 LPFAWSVAAEAL
+538 LPAAWSVAAEAL

-558 ACAGVLWAQWSAPA
+558 ACAGVPWAQWSAPA

-603 VLPVLSWQTLRP
+603 VLPVLSWQTPRP

-649 YSSETDAG
+649 YSAETDAG

-704 APEHPLQQLAVM
+704 ATEHPLQQLGAM

-721 GQSWVWDGVRFDVL
+721 GQSWVWDGVRFEVL
-735 HPSASDYERK
+735 HPSAADYERK

-754 LRVTASRAVVA
+754 LRVM
-765 ETGAAL
+765 AA
-771 DHASAKAPPST
+771 DTS
-782 QTTQTTQ
+782 
-789 TTQVAA
+789 A
-795 LLAGDIEAAQE
+795 LLPGDIEAAQE
-806 QDLLQS
+806 QELLQS
-812 GQALEADWLLVP
+812 GQALQADWLLVP

-830 SSTQDFLEAVNLSV
+830 SSTQAFLDAVQPSV

-865 YSDLGVLVVQTPR
+865 YNDLGVLVVQTPR

-900 RYWQH
+900 RYWHH

>member
-1 VDIAH
+1 
-6 APQHWPEHAAMFF
+6 MFS

-26 GWIAGTALQLQQAVL
+26 GWIAGTALQLQQAQL
-41 WPCEM
+41 WAEGV
-46 YWGLGAAALLL
+46 YWGLGTAALMSSYIATRIDIL
-57 MYAVARVDAW
+57 RFAW
-67 QFAFK
+67 V
-72 RLDAFPFFRS
+72 RS
-82 ASAFFSRVSA
+82 ASALLSRVSA
-92 GAVWHS
+92 GAGVQA
-98 VVWCVLSCTL
+98 VVWFALVAAISAVL
-108 AFALAGA
+108 AFAQAGA
-115 RASHYVKTV
+115 RAGHYFQTT

-141 NLPQRTDDSA
+141 NLPQRTEDSA

-165 TWVQLP
+165 TLVQLP
-171 SQLLLGWY
+171 PQLLLGWY
-179 GNRLNGY
+179 GNRLNGD
-186 GGQVG
+186 GGQAG
-191 LSGNADKVQPPPAD
+191 LSGNADRVQSPPAD

-250 AKDAAPQWLGSTWAH
+250 VKDSAPLWLGSTWAH

-272 RVRSAIEA
+272 RVRSAIDA
-280 RVVDRAMAGIVAAL
+280 RVADRAMAGIVAAL

-343 CDVWSP
+343 SDVWSP

-406 TQVWLSVCAVVLAV
+406 MQVWLTVCAVVLAL

-447 PVETAAHSD
+447 AANT
-456 ALNVFDVSTEQSRQP
+456 L
-471 NRRGR
+471 
-476 LLANAWASA
+476 WASA
-485 QRMWREQCLMSV
+485 QRMWREQWLMSV
-497 CLAPLTLLL
+497 CLAPLSLLL

-538 LPFAWSVAAEAL
+538 LPAAWGLAADAL
-550 QWLVWLLK
+550 QGLVWVLK
-558 ACAGVLWAQWSAPA
+558 ACAGVSWAQWSAPA

-581 LVGMGVWAM
+581 LIGMGTWAM
-590 RVPMWLRWFGVAL
+590 RLPMWLRCFGVAL
-603 VLPVLSWQTLRP
+603 VLPVLSWQTSRP

-649 YSSETDAG
+649 YSAETDAG

-696 QADVLTSI
+696 QAEVLTSI
-704 APEHPLQQLAVM
+704 ALEHPLQQLAVM

-721 GQSWVWDGVRFDVL
+721 GQSWVWDGVQFEVL
-735 HPSASDYERK
+735 HPSAADYERK
-745 LKPNALSCV
+745 LKTNALSCV
-754 LRVTASRAVVA
+754 LRV
-765 ETGAAL
+765 
-771 DHASAKAPPST
+771 SAHNTS
-782 QTTQTTQ
+782 
-789 TTQVAA
+789 A

-812 GQALEADWLLVP
+812 DQALQADWLLVP

-830 SSTQDFLEAVNLSV
+830 SSTQDFLDAVQPSV

-865 YSDLGVLVVQTPR
+865 YTDLGVDVVQTPR

>member
-1 VDIAH
+1 VGIDHVPPRCI
-6 APQHWPEHAAMFF
+6 EHAAMFS

-26 GWIAGTALQLQQAVL
+26 GWIAGTALQLQQGQL
-41 WPCEM
+41 WAGEV
-46 YWGLGAAALLL
+46 YWGLAAAAL
-57 MYAVARVDAW
+57 MSAYIATRIDVSRFAW
-67 QFAFK
+67 V
-72 RLDAFPFFRS
+72 RS
-82 ASAFFSRVSA
+82 PSALILRASAEAGVQAAVGLALVATLSA
-92 GAVWHS
+92 V
-98 VVWCVLSCTL
+98 L
-108 AFALAGA
+108 AFAQAGA
-115 RASHYVKTV
+115 RASHYAQTV

-141 NLPQRTDDSA
+141 NLPQRTEDSA
-151 RFRFEVESARESDG
+151 RFRFEVESARDSDG
-165 TWVQLP
+165 ARVQLP
-171 SQLLLGWY
+171 PQLLLGWY
-179 GNRLNGY
+179 GNRLNG
-186 GGQVG
+186 
-191 LSGNADKVQPPPAD
+191 SDDNVQAPPAD

-250 AKDAAPQWLGSTWAH
+250 AKDEPPQWLGHTWAH
-265 PVERLRQ
+265 AVERLRQ
-272 RVRSAIEA
+272 RVRSAIDA
-280 RVVDRAMAGIVAAL
+280 RVADRAVAGIVAAL

-337 GWLWRR
+337 GWFWRR
-343 CDVWSP
+343 SDVWSP

-406 TQVWLSVCAVVLAV
+406 MQVWLTVCSVVLAL

-447 PVETAAHSD
+447 P
-456 ALNVFDVSTEQSRQP
+456 
-471 NRRGR
+471 
-476 LLANAWASA
+476 ANTVWASA
-485 QRMWREQCLMSV
+485 QRMWREQWLMSV

-525 TLVVTPLCMLGLV
+525 TLVVTPLCLLGLV

-558 ACAGVLWAQWSAPA
+558 ACAGVSWAQWSAPA

-603 VLPVLSWQTLRP
+603 VLPVLSWQTPRP
-615 AHGTFELV
+615 AHGAFELV

-649 YSSETDAG
+649 YSAETDAG

-671 LDRIVISHQDSDHSG
+671 LDRIIISHQDSDHSG

-704 APEHPLQQLAVM
+704 ALEHPLQQLGSM

-721 GQSWVWDGVRFDVL
+721 GQSWVWDGVRFEVL
-735 HPSASDYERK
+735 HPSAADYERK
-745 LKPNALSCV
+745 LKLRPNALSCV
-754 LRVTASRAVVA
+754 LLVTAADTS
-765 ETGAAL
+765 
-771 DHASAKAPPST
+771 
-782 QTTQTTQ
+782 
-789 TTQVAA
+789 A

-812 GQALEADWLLVP
+812 GQALQADWLLVP

-830 SSTQDFLEAVNLSV
+830 SSTQAFLEAVDPSV

-865 YSDLGVLVVQTPR
+865 YRDLGVLVVQTPR
-878 CGASTWRSEQPKLV
+878 CGASTWHSEQPKLV

>member
-6 APQHWPEHAAMFF
+6 MPLCCAEHVGMFS
-19 VITPLAL
+19 VITPFAL
-26 GWIAGTALQLQQAVL
+26 GWIAGTALQLQQAQL
-41 WPCEM
+41 WTAGM
-46 YWGLGAAALLL
+46 YWVLGAAA
-57 MYAVARVDAW
+57 VW
-67 QFAFK
+67 
-72 RLDAFPFFRS
+72 
-82 ASAFFSRVSA
+82 A
-92 GAVWHS
+92 GALAHFWRWRLMAGGWLQGTA
-98 VVWCVLSCTL
+98 WCVLSCTL

-115 RASHYVKTV
+115 RASHYAQTV

-141 NLPQRTDDSA
+141 NLPQRTEDSA

-165 TWVQLP
+165 TLVELP
-171 SQLLLGWY
+171 PQLLLGWY
-179 GNRLNGY
+179 GNRLNAY
-186 GGQVG
+186 GGQ
-191 LSGNADKVQPPPAD
+191 SNSDDKVQAPPAD

-250 AKDAAPQWLGSTWAH
+250 ARDAAPQWLGRTWAH
-265 PVERLRQ
+265 PVELLRQ
-272 RVRSAIEA
+272 RVRSAIDA
-280 RVVDRAMAGIVAAL
+280 RVADRAMAGIVAAL

-337 GWLWRR
+337 GLLWRR
-343 CDVWSP
+343 SDVWWP
-349 RKPWSLWLPAPI
+349 RQPWSLWLPAPI
-361 AASACAAMVAL
+361 AASAGAALVAL

-395 LLRVYGLRWPL
+395 LLRLYGLRWPL
-406 TQVWLSVCAVVLAV
+406 MQVWLTVCAVVLAL
-420 DPWALMQAGFWLSFV
+420 DPLALMQAGFWLSFV

-447 PVETAAHSD
+447 PIEVPAEHRGQSDERGSKRVGRMAAS
-456 ALNVFDVSTEQSRQP
+456 
-471 NRRGR
+471 
-476 LLANAWASA
+476 AWACA
-485 QRMWREQCLMSV
+485 QRMWREQWLMSV

-538 LPFAWSVAAEAL
+538 LPFAWSVAADAL
-550 QWLVWLLK
+550 QLLVWLLK
-558 ACAGVLWAQWSAPA
+558 ACAGVSWAQWSAPA
-572 APLWAGAAA
+572 APLWAGVAAM
-581 LVGMGVWAM
+581 VGMGTWAM
-590 RVPMWLRWFGVAL
+590 RVPIWLRCFGVAL
-603 VLPVLSWQTLRP
+603 VLPVLSWQTPRP
-615 AHGTFELV
+615 VNGTFELV
-623 AADMGQGHAVLV
+623 ATDMGQGHAVLV

-649 YSSETDAG
+649 YSAETDAG
-657 QRVLVPLLRAWGER
+657 QRVLVPLLRALGER

-696 QADVLTSI
+696 QADVLTSV
-704 APEHPLQQLAVM
+704 AAEHPLRQLGHM

-721 GQSWVWDGVRFDVL
+721 GQSWVWDGVQFEVL
-735 HPSASDYERK
+735 HPSAAEYERK

-754 LRVTASRAVVA
+754 LRVS
-765 ETGAAL
+765 AAN
-771 DHASAKAPPST
+771 AT
-782 QTTQTTQ
+782 
-789 TTQVAA
+789 A

-806 QDLLQS
+806 QSLLQS
-812 GQALEADWLLVP
+812 SQALQADWLLVP

-830 SSTQDFLEAVNLSV
+830 SSTQAFLEAVDPRV

-878 CGASTWRSEQPKLV
+878 CGASTWRSEQPNLV

-900 RYWQH
+900 RYWHH